1 MPAFNTS
8 SVGTCFSPGSSP
20 RTWSSTG
27 SCNSVT
33 ATHVLEILEVTT
45 ALFEFVARM
54 ADHRIFT
61 NQVGISVEL
70 NGVAGR
76 QLAWREDLDLDGWC
90 QDHSIAI
97 DNVYKADEVRSNR
110 RKLAVDVARDI

>member
-1 MPAFNTS
+1 MALDWLLQLGDRP
-8 SVGTCFSPGSSP
+8 
-20 RTWSSTG
+20 
-27 SCNSVT
+27 
-33 ATHVLEILEVTT
+33 HVLEILEVTT
-45 ALFEFVARM
+45 ALFEFVAGM

-76 QLAWREDLDLDGWC
+76 QLPCREDLDLDV
-90 QDHSIAI
+90 

-110 RKLAVDVARDI
+110 TELAADVARDIYTHFGWTNPPKDKLDAAQCKKLGQH